1 MKVRIE
7 LDPSQKEVEIII
19 NTGEVT
25 DEIQQLLKIIEGGTV
40 NQIVGVLD
48 HQYYLLNLY
57 DIYWFYT
64 EGRKVMAQTK
74 KGSLE
79 VKARLYE
86 LEEQLAGKRFA
97 RFSKSILANLGHV
110 KSFEM
115 SFSGSMCA
123 HFSNRMK
130 EYISRK
136 YVPLI
141 KESLHIGGG

>member
-7 LDPSQKEVEIII
+7 LDPSQDEVEIII
-19 NTGEVT
+19 RTKEVT
-25 DEIQQLLKIIEGGTV
+25 DEMQQLLKIIEGGTV
-40 NQIVGVLD
+40 NQIIGVLD
-48 HQYYLLNLY
+48 QQYHLLNLH

-115 SFSGSMCA
+115 SFGGSMCA
-123 HFSNRMK
+123 HFSNGMK
-130 EYISRK
+130 EYVSRK

-141 KESLHIGGG
+141 KEALNIGGG